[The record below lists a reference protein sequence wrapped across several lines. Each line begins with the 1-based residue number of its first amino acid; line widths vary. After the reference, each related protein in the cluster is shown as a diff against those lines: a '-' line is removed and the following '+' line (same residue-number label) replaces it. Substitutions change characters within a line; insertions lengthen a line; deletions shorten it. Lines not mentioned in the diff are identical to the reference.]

1 MTFEFVPL
9 LVTHGLRLPE
19 PPKVEGALR
28 DVRREGAKRRAI
40 PSFLSCLPQ
49 LPVWHGACSLFFRH
63 QMNDVERS
71 RMAREKMD
79 RGELPRV
86 NPQRI
91 WVHAGTWERC
101 ALCGVTILESEMEYE
116 LQFTLRLVS
125 YWFHAA
131 CYATW
136 LDEWTKP
143 RRSS

>member
-1 MTFEFVPL
+1 LFSAC
-9 LVTHGLRLPE
+9 LPE
-19 PPKVEGALR
+19 LR
-28 DVRREGAKRRAI
+28 
-40 PSFLSCLPQ
+40 
-49 LPVWHGACSLFFRH
+49 VWHGACSLFFRH

-71 RMAREKMD
+71 RIAREKMD

-91 WVHAGTWERC
+91 WVRAGTWERC
-101 ALCGVTILESEMEYE
+101 ALCGVAIVESEMEYE

-143 RRSS
+143 QRSS